1 MADFVLLYSGGSM
14 PETDAEK
21 DRVMKAWDAWYQEL
35 GGAIK
40 DGGNHE
46 MSGDYVGIEA
56 VIDYFR
62 RVRRETAGTL
72 QVEPAE
78 ILANDRHASIFMRVS
93 AYRDVR
99 WLDVLLAEALT
110 LDPNGSW
117 TEYWALANDQDAVD
131 AFWS

>member
-1 MADFVLLYSGGSM
+1 MIRRALEYYNSGDH
-14 PETDAEK
+14 DAMRGFLAP
-21 DRVMKAWDAWYQEL
+21 DILWHV
-35 GGAIK
+35 
-40 DGGNHE
+40 GGNHR

-78 ILANDRHASIFMRVS
+78 ILANDRHGSIFTRVS
-93 AYRDVR
+93 AYREVR
-99 WLDVLLAEALT
+99 SLDVLLAEALA
-110 LDPNGSW
+110 LDPDGRW
-117 TEYWALANDQDAVD
+117 TEYWALADDQDAVD